1 MLANELERLVAD
13 TMARKCETQNLEL
26 KAAERGCPRRLY
38 DSLSSFSNQDD
49 GGVILFGIDES
60 TGFSLV
66 GVPDAQ
72 NLQKGVMEQC
82 EQMTPVVRP
91 VFTVAEIE
99 GKVVV
104 AAEIPACDVV
114 DRPCFYSG
122 KGRLKGSYVRVGDA
136 DKPMTEYE
144 VYSYEAYRKKYQDE
158 LRPVERATP
167 SVLDPALVSQYLMLL
182 KEGKPNLMSLEDEAV
197 LGLMGMLDG
206 GSPTLAGTM
215 LFSIYPQ
222 AFFPQLSIIATVL
235 PEDELGGVSES
246 GERFIDNKRIEG
258 TLSDQLEGALAFVR
272 ANTRRSTR
280 IDTMTGKRIDTS
292 EYPIEAVREL
302 LLNAL
307 IHRDYSVH
315 TQGMPIQLQI
325 FPTRLVVTNPGGLYG
340 RLSIDELGFVQPD
353 TRNPSIATAMEAMGK
368 TENRYSGIP
377 TVRRLMAERG
387 LPLPVFEDYR
397 GEFRVTLAG
406 GREGQ
411 GAAVDRV
418 AAGTIEDKVIGFCVE
433 PRTREEV
440 ADLLGVQSA
449 YAARRYLNP
458 LVKDGRLQL
467 TLPQTPRSPKQRY
480 QTVGR
485 YSAGDR

>member
-1 MLANELERLVAD
+1 MLATELEQLVAD
-13 TMARKCETQNLEL
+13 TLARRCETQTLEV
-26 KAAERGCPRRLY
+26 KAAEQGCPRRLY
-38 DSLSSFSNQDD
+38 DTLSSFSNQDD
-49 GGVILFGIDES
+49 GGVILFGIDEGS
-60 TGFSLV
+60 EFSLI
-66 GVPDAQ
+66 GVYDAQ
-72 NLQKGVMEQC
+72 ELQKRVMEQC

-91 VFTVAEIE
+91 VFTTAEIE
-99 GKVVV
+99 GRLVV
-104 AAEIPACDVV
+104 AAEIPACDVAE
-114 DRPCFYSG
+114 RPCFYSG

-167 SVLDPALVSQYLMLL
+167 NTLDPSLVSRYLMLL
-182 KEGKPNLMSLEDEAV
+182 KGDKPNLAHLEDGVV

-206 GSPTLAGTM
+206 ASPTLAGTM

-235 PEDELGGVSES
+235 PEDEPGGVSEN
-246 GERFIDNKRIEG
+246 GERFIDNKRIDG
-258 TLSDQLEGALAFVR
+258 TLGEQLEGALSFVR

-280 IDTMTGKRIDTS
+280 IDAMTGERIDTS

-340 RLSIDELGFVQPD
+340 RLSIDDLGSVQPD
-353 TRNPSIATAMEAMGK
+353 TRNPSIATAMEVLGK

-387 LPLPVFEDYR
+387 LPSPLFEDCR
-397 GEFRVTLAG
+397 GEFRATLVG
-406 GREGQ
+406 VSEMRVP
-411 GAAVDRV
+411 AADVR
-418 AAGTIEDKVIGFCVE
+418 ATGSIEDEVVEFCAE
-433 PRTREEV
+433 PRTRDEV
-440 ADLLGVQSA
+440 AALLGVQSA

-458 LVKDGRLQL
+458 MVKDGRLRML
-467 TLPQTPRSPKQRY
+467 LPNTPRSPRQRY
-480 QTVGR
+480 QATGE
-485 YSAGDR
+485 